1 MANTTRTGP
10 AGRRTPGPRSR
21 SASSARRPPTP
32 PRSRR
37 SLLYTG
43 GVAVVVIAVVAVFVV
58 LKLTG
63 TTRSS
68 SSGQTA
74 GVYGTVP
81 ADVLTAVTDVPASA
95 LDTAGIGTA
104 TIRRDLNITPP
115 FHVTGSPLVID
126 GKPGIVYVGAEFCP
140 FCAAE
145 RWALVAALSK
155 FGTFHGLETML
166 SSPTDVYPSTPTFTF
181 LHATYT
187 SRYITFDPVE
197 EENRN
202 EQPLQ
207 RPSKLQESV
216 FEHYDTPPYVP
227 SQLSNITTGLSI
239 PFVDLG
245 NRYIVTGSGYSPGV
259 IHPGGTYSPAL
270 SMGTIAGGLRLP
282 STSLG
287 RSIDITTNYLI
298 GAICQLTHD
307 QPAAVCQ
314 LPAAKAASSFL
325 SAERT
330 DAYPTSG
337 K

>member
-21 SASSARRPPTP
+21 STPPPRRPTTP
-32 PRSRR
+32 PRSHR

-43 GVAVVVIAVVAVFVV
+43 GVAVVILAVVAVFVV

-63 TTRSS
+63 TAKSS
-68 SSGQTA
+68 TASHTA

-95 LDTAGIGTA
+95 LDAAGIGTA
-104 TIRRDLNITPP
+104 SVRRQLDITPP

-145 RWALVAALSK
+145 RWALIAALSK

-187 SRYITFDPVE
+187 SRYVAFDPVE
-197 EENRN
+197 EENRS

-207 RPSKLQESV
+207 TPSKLQQSL

-245 NRYIVTGSGYSPGV
+245 NRYVVTGSGYSPAV
-259 IHPGGTYSPAL
+259 IHPGGTYGPAL
-270 SMGTIAGGLRLP
+270 SMGTIAGALTLP

-287 RSIDITTNYLI
+287 RSIDITTNFLV

-307 QPAAVCQ
+307 QPSSVCR
-314 LPAAKAASSFL
+314 LPAAQAASSFL

-330 DAYPTSG
+330 DAYPTS
-337 K
+337 